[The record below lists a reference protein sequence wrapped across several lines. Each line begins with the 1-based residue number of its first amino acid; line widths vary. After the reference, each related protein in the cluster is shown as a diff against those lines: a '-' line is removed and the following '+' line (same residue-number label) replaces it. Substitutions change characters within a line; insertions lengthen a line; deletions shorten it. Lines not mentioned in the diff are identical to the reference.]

1 MFAFREAAVPSLK
14 DVTFEAEPGEL
25 VAEVFARW
33 LNHDPA
39 RAMPP
44 RPEGARALK
53 MLWLDA
59 GRRDEFRLH
68 VGARRVRRALD
79 PLGIALRYSE
89 HNGGHFTLNDRLDQ
103 SLPALARALWEG

>member
-1 MFAFREAAVPSLK
+1 MPCALPVDLE
-14 DVTFEAEPGEL
+14 TGEL
-25 VAEVFARW
+25 LPEVFERW
-33 LNHDPA
+33 LDHDPA
-39 RAMPP
+39 RAMPA

-53 MLWLDA
+53 LLWLDA

-79 PLGIALRYSE
+79 PLGIPLRYSE

-103 SLPALARALWEG
+103 SLPALAKALCGA